1 MKSSLKI
8 SEKLHSAFLLSTA
21 LAAGYPRHEWLTLNQ
36 VADQFRLSQGY
47 LEEVVAALRLAKLV
61 TGRRG
66 ASGGY
71 RLSKDPNAITFADIV
86 VAIEGP
92 TALVNCEAC
101 FLQSDCSNETMW
113 QELQSVVIDFFRNK
127 TLASE
132 AQKAKYQ
139 KFADPIKP
147 KTTAS
152 NATPAASTPRQG
164 VKITTPTN

>member
-21 LAAGYPRHEWLTLNQ
+21 LAAGYQHNEWLTLNQ
-36 VADQFRLSQGY
+36 VADQFHLSQGY
-47 LEEVVAALRLAKLV
+47 LEEIVAALRRAKLV

-71 RLSKDPNAITFADIV
+71 RLSKDPGAITFADIV

-113 QELQSVVIDFFRNK
+113 QELQTVVIDFFRNK

-132 AQKAKYQ
+132 ARKAKYK
-139 KFADPIKP
+139 KFA
-147 KTTAS
+147 TAS
-152 NATPAASTPRQG
+152 AASSTASSLKPG
-164 VKITTPTN
+164 AKVTTPTN

>member
-21 LAAGYPRHEWLTLNQ
+21 LAAGYPHNQWLTLNKI
-36 VADQFRLSQGY
+36 AEQFHLSQGY
-47 LEEVVAALRLAKLV
+47 LEEIVAALRRAQLV
-61 TGRRG
+61 KGRRG

-71 RLSKDPNAITFADIV
+71 RLSQDPASITFADIV

-113 QELQSVVIDFFRNK
+113 QELQTVVIDFFRNK

-132 AQKAKYQ
+132 ARKAKYQ
-139 KFADPIKP
+139 KFA
-147 KTTAS
+147 TAS
-152 NATPAASTPRQG
+152 NTASSEPTTSRAAR
-164 VKITTPTN
+164 VAKIATPTN

>member
-8 SEKLHSAFLLSTA
+8 SEKLHSAFLLATA
-21 LAAGYPRHEWLTLNQ
+21 LAASYPQHQWLTLNQ
-36 VADQFRLSQGY
+36 VAEQFRLSQGY
-47 LEEVVAALRLAKLV
+47 LEEIVAALRRARLV

-71 RLSKDPNAITFADIV
+71 RLSQDPATITFADIV

-101 FLQSDCSNETMW
+101 FLQSDCSNESLW

-132 AQKAKYQ
+132 AQKAKYK
-139 KFADPIKP
+139 KFAAPANL
-147 KTTAS
+147 KTTA
-152 NATPAASTPRQG
+152 TPA
-164 VKITTPTN
+164 ITVAQPQHQRTTI